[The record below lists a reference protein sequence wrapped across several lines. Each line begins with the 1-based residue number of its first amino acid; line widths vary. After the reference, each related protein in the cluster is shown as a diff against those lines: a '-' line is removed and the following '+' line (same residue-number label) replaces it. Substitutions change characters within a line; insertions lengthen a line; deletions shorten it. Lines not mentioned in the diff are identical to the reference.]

1 MIREPVIEVRDL
13 VKEFPSRRGARDLR
27 GRGGLGDWIRG
38 RKTPRFRAL
47 DGVSFSVSQGES
59 LGIIGRN
66 GSGKS
71 TLLSLIAGVTRPTA
85 GQVIVRG
92 RVASLLE
99 LGAGFHPILTG
110 RENVY
115 LNAGLLGMRHRETDT
130 VFDEIIRFAEIGD
143 FIDQP
148 VETYSNGMFVR
159 LGFAVAA
166 HTNPDI
172 FLVDEVLAVGDEAFQ
187 RKCRWKIG
195 ELREQ
200 GKTIVFV
207 SHDLGLVHAL
217 CDRVILLDRGRLVQ
231 RDTPQET
238 ITWYL
243 RQVGNER
250 GVHVFRQG
258 NTEAIQC
265 EGRISLFRSG
275 REITAPAGF
284 SCAVVSLGQYHPGS
298 QAEWTVTER
307 NETGCVVRGRLPR
320 LPVTLWWTERL
331 DEAGRFRW
339 RVDLELERPCSLDQV
354 NLSLAIPAAYRKW
367 IYGDFS
373 GDFPEIQPSDTQWT
387 LVLSP
392 EMRSNRAAALPDDA
406 SGLPPL
412 LFEAQP
418 VWPHTGLAW
427 YNAEYLAQSRVLQ
440 VSVNFMSMAG
450 QLEASRISLVE
461 MLIDPGLRA
470 EDMAWRV
477 RSDRVVRSGRMTVRF
492 EHGGLRLFL
501 DETEVTAYLNCYA
514 ALLIEHLWADSHT
527 LQWGSSRPLSN
538 GFEMEGVSRR
548 FPFRQIW
555 QVTPDPEGVHL
566 TIELE
571 ADEVIQAQEYQ
582 VSVVLRPEYT
592 EWATEAEAGR
602 FASFQPEDTM
612 WKHQNRTYP
621 PGRQIIA
628 EGAGLPRVVFLLQDD
643 APIMRPTA
651 INTSIAENAR
661 VLQFLR
667 TGDVGRLV
675 FEAGRHL
682 LFSGTV
688 RLEAADATDN
698 SPGGFHVS

>member
-1 MIREPVIEVRDL
+1 MTREPVIEVRDL
-13 VKEFPSRRGARDLR
+13 VKEFPARRGARDLR
-27 GRGGLGDWIRG
+27 GRGGLGDWVRG
-38 RKTPRFRAL
+38 RKTGRFRAL
-47 DGVSFSVSQGES
+47 DGVSFTVHQGES

-71 TLLSLIAGVTRPTA
+71 TLLSLIAGVTKPNS
-85 GQVIVRG
+85 GQVVVRG

-115 LNAGLLGMRHRETDT
+115 LNAGLLGMRHRETDA
-130 VFDEIIRFAEIGD
+130 VFEEIVRFADIGD

-148 VETYSNGMFVR
+148 VETYSSGMFVR

-166 HTNPDI
+166 HANPDI

-217 CDRVILLDRGRLVQ
+217 CDRVVLLDRGRLVQ

-258 NTEAIQC
+258 DTEAVQC

-275 REITAPAGF
+275 RELTAPAGL

-298 QAEWTVTER
+298 QAEWAVTER
-307 NETGCVVRGRLPR
+307 DDQGCVVRGRLPR
-320 LPVTLWWTERL
+320 LPVTLWWTEHL
-331 DEAGRFRW
+331 DASGRFHW
-339 RVDLELERPCSLDQV
+339 RVELERERDCVLDQV
-354 NLSLAIPAAYRKW
+354 NLAMAIPAIYTRW

-373 GDFPEIQPSDTQWT
+373 GDFPEIQPSDTRWT

-392 EMRSNRAAALPDDA
+392 EMRSNRAAALPGAA
-406 SGLPPL
+406 SDLPPL
-412 LFEAQP
+412 LFEIQP
-418 VWPHTGLAW
+418 LWPHTGLAW

-440 VSVNFMSMAG
+440 ASVNFMAMAG
-450 QLEASRISLVE
+450 QLEAARVPLVDI
-461 MLIDPGLRA
+461 LIDPGARA
-470 EDMAWRV
+470 EDVAWRV
-477 RSDRVVRSGRMTVRF
+477 RSDRVARSGRVKARF

-501 DETEVTAYLNCYA
+501 DDREVTTYLNCYA
-514 ALLIEHLWADSHT
+514 ALLIEHLWTDSHT
-527 LQWGSSRPLSN
+527 LQWGDSQPLEN
-538 GFEMEGVSRR
+538 GFELVGVSRR
-548 FPFRQIW
+548 FPFRQTW
-555 QVTPDPEGVHL
+555 RVTAAVDGIRL
-566 TIELE
+566 DIELD
-571 ADEVIQAQEYQ
+571 ADTEIRAQEYQ

-592 EWATEAEAGR
+592 DWATDAESGW
-602 FASFQPEDTM
+602 FAPFQPGDAM
-612 WKHQNRTYP
+612 WKHQNKTYP
-621 PGRQIIA
+621 PGRRIEA
-628 EGAGLPRVVFLLQDD
+628 WGAGLPRVAFLLQDN
-643 APIMRPTA
+643 ALPMRPTA

-667 TGDVGRLV
+667 TGDGGRLV
-675 FEAGRHL
+675 FTPGRHL
-682 LFSGTV
+682 LFSGLV
-688 RLEAADATDN
+688 RIEAADAAN
-698 SPGGFHVS
+698 NFPGVSHDR

>member
-1 MIREPVIEVRDL
+1 MTPEPVIEVRNL
-13 VKEFPSRRGARDLR
+13 IKEFPSRRGARDLR

-47 DGVSFSVSQGES
+47 DGVSFTVCRGES

-71 TLLSLIAGVTRPTA
+71 TLLSLIAGVTKPTA
-85 GQVIVRG
+85 GQVVVRG

-115 LNAGLLGMRHRETDT
+115 LNAGLLGMRHRETDA
-130 VFDEIIRFAEIGD
+130 VFDEIIRFADIGD

-148 VETYSNGMFVR
+148 VETYSSGMFVR

-166 HTNPDI
+166 HANPDI

-200 GKTIVFV
+200 DKTIVFV

-217 CDRVILLDRGRLVQ
+217 CDRVVLLDRGRLVQ

-243 RQVGNER
+243 RQVGHER
-250 GVHVFRQG
+250 GVHVFGQG
-258 NTEAIQC
+258 DTETVQC
-265 EGRISLFRSG
+265 EGRISLFRAG
-275 REITAPAGF
+275 REMTAPAGC

-298 QAEWTVTER
+298 QAEWTVSER
-307 NETGCVVRGRLPR
+307 SETGCVVRGRLPR
-320 LPVTLWWTERL
+320 LPVTLWWTEHL
-331 DEAGRFRW
+331 DDAGRFRW

-354 NLSLAIPAAYRKW
+354 NLSLAIPAAYRRW
-367 IYGDFS
+367 VYGDFS

-392 EMRSNRAAALPDDA
+392 EMRSNRAAALPDPD

-412 LFEAQP
+412 LFEVKP
-418 VWPHTGLAW
+418 LWPHTGLAW

-440 VSVNFMSMAG
+440 ASMNFMSMAG
-450 QLEASRISLVE
+450 QLDAGRISLAEVV
-461 MLIDPGLRA
+461 IDPTLCA
-470 EDMAWRV
+470 EDMVWRV
-477 RSDRVVRSGRMTVRF
+477 RSDRVVQHGRMKARF

-501 DETEVTAYLNCYA
+501 DETEVTAYLNGYA
-514 ALLIEHLWADSHT
+514 ALLIEQLWADTHT
-527 LQWGSSRPLSN
+527 LQWGSSRPVDG
-538 GFEMEGVSRR
+538 GFELEGLSRR
-548 FPFRQIW
+548 FPFRLIW
-555 QVTPDPEGVHL
+555 QVTPDADGIRL

-571 ADEVIQAQEYQ
+571 ADAVFQAQEYQ

-592 EWATEAEAGR
+592 AWATEAEAGR
-602 FASFQPEDTM
+602 FAPFLPGDSM

-621 PGRQIIA
+621 LGRWIEA
-628 EGAGLPRVVFLLQDD
+628 RGPGLPRVTFLLQDK
-643 APIMRPTA
+643 APPMRPTA
-651 INTSIAENAR
+651 INTSMAENAR

-667 TGDVGRLV
+667 TSESGRLI
-675 FEAGRHL
+675 FEPGQHQ
-682 LFSGTV
+682 LFCGTI
-688 RLEAADATDN
+688 RLESADAADN
-698 SPGGFHVS
+698 VSGGSYVS